1 MELGNSNAKLAQF
14 CNSLAM
20 RLDYYNKGS
29 RNKIT
34 VQRKE
39 NRMIALGCDHGGY
52 ELKQEIIKYLEE
64 NKVEYKDYGCYD
76 TASVDYPEY
85 AKKVAQAVA
94 DGEAEKGILICGTGI
109 GISIAA
115 NKVKGIRAALCH
127 DCFSAQ
133 ATREHNDA
141 NIVAMGARVIGAG
154 LAVKIVDTFLN
165 TPFSN
170 DERHIRRIAQ
180 IED

>member
-1 MELGNSNAKLAQF
+1 
-14 CNSLAM
+14 
-20 RLDYYNKGS
+20 
-29 RNKIT
+29 
-34 VQRKE
+34 
-39 NRMIALGCDHGGY
+39 MIALGCDHGGFAMM
-52 ELKQEIIKYLEE
+52 QEVKKHLEQRGL
-64 NKVEYKDYGCYD
+64 EYMDFGCSSEES
-76 TASVDYPEY
+76 ADYPEY
-85 AKKVAQAVA
+85 AKLAAGAVA
-94 DGEAEKGILICGTGI
+94 SGECEKGILICGTGI

-141 NIVAMGARVIGAG
+141 NMLAMGARVIGPG
-154 LAVKIVDTFLN
+154 LALQIVDIFLD

-170 DERHIRRIAQ
+170 DERHIRRIDM